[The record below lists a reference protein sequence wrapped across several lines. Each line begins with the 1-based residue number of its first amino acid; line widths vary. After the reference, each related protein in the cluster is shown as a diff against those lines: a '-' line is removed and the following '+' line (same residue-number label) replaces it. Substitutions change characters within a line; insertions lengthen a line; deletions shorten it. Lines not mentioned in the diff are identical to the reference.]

1 MGKSPCTEGK
11 MRQEKLEFLNSLQYS
26 IRLREKSGKFCL
38 TIPELA
44 LVATSDNLEEA
55 YKDLCEQKSG
65 VIARALD
72 CDAEDE
78 IALPR
83 KIRTR
88 REMYY
93 ELRLFACKVL
103 ILCLLGGLIFVM
115 SSALLINKMAN
126 FSGGNVAKNLATNM
140 IRGAETAIIHIPE
153 EIKQER
159 LKRIRRLVEALRPV
173 AHEIE
178 GLFRHPTEEERGANK
193 GGLSGSEAK

>member
-1 MGKSPCTEGK
+1 
-11 MRQEKLEFLNSLQYS
+11 LNSLQYS

-65 VIARALD
+65 VIARVLD

-88 REMYY
+88 RKTYY

-115 SSALLINKMAN
+115 SGALLINKMAN
-126 FSGGNVAKNLATNM
+126 ISGGNVAKNLATSM
-140 IRGAETAIIHIPE
+140 IRGAETAIIYTPE

-173 AHEIE
+173 AHELE
-178 GLFRHPTEEERGANK
+178 GLFRHSTEEEREANND
-193 GGLSGSEAK
+193 GSAGSEAK